1 MLKINQS
8 ISITGQSYI
17 KTQIESSIETQM
29 ETQMETPIETPTEN
43 NNTTEQ
49 IIAYMNA
56 SIPDHG
62 DININKSIQNKELF
76 SKHKQTVLDDFAEFE
91 TYVYS
96 LS

>member
-17 KTQIESSIETQM
+17 KTSTETSIEAQM
-29 ETQMETPIETPTEN
+29 ETSVETPPEN
-43 NNTTEQ
+43 NNTAEQ

-76 SKHKQTVLDDFAEFE
+76 SKHKQAVLDDFAEFE

>member
-1 MLKINQS
+1 MLKTNKS

-17 KTQIESSIETQM
+17 ET
-29 ETQMETPIETPTEN
+29 TEN
-43 NNTTEQ
+43 SNTSEH

-56 SIPDHG
+56 SIPENG

-76 SKHKQTVLDDFAEFE
+76 TKHKKDVLDDFTEFE

>member
-1 MLKINQS
+1 MLKTSKS

-17 KTQIESSIETQM
+17 ESTTKDNSS
-29 ETQMETPIETPTEN
+29 
-43 NNTTEQ
+43 TEQ

-76 SKHKQTVLDDFAEFE
+76 SKHKQAVLDDFAEFE